1 MLARDRGGIRALEVC
16 MKKYPVKLTER
27 LPRPVAKAAAD
38 VVSAQSAD
46 HPFFSFRYSCVELS
60 TAGSRAHVKAR
71 STRLEDGK
79 LTSEAFEGDLDRAT
93 YDRMVTDAQRHFLAQ
108 SASLLKVLSLFL
120 PFSSK
125 HLDRE

>member
-1 MLARDRGGIRALEVC
+1 
-16 MKKYPVKLTER
+16 MKKYPVKLAQH
-27 LPRPVAKAAAD
+27 LPRPMAKAPAD
-38 VVSAQSAD
+38 LLSAQSGE

-60 TAGSRAHVKAR
+60 TTGSRAHVKAR
-71 STRLEDGK
+71 NTRLEGGK

-108 SASLLKVLSLFL
+108 SASLLKALSLFL
-120 PFSSK
+120 PFSSR

>member
-1 MLARDRGGIRALEVC
+1 

-27 LPRPVAKAAAD
+27 LPRSVAKAAAD

-108 SASLLKVLSLFL
+108 SASLLKALSLFL
-120 PFSSK
+120 PFSSR